1 MIKNNIKFTTTSQ
14 FIIFHNICS
23 KVSSDVQIRDISN
36 HNKPVD
42 GKKLSEL
49 ANIQLGLP
57 ALLMIHGNDEV
68 QVFSSLQKLSLIH
81 ISCSGTIVISVM
93 PISFNTRV
101 TGTSPEPFNG
111 LYTSFNPALLH
122 KPGRT

>member
-1 MIKNNIKFTTTSQ
+1 MPNIHFTFLIIYYILAKGKRKSIFTEVACYDKNNIKFTTTSQ

-68 QVFSSLQKLSLIH
+68 QVLSSLQKYGI
-81 ISCSGTIVISVM
+81 C
-93 PISFNTRV
+93 
-101 TGTSPEPFNG
+101 
-111 LYTSFNPALLH
+111 H
-122 KPGRT
+122 KKEKK

>member
-68 QVFSSLQKLSLIH
+68 QVFSSLQKYGICH
-81 ISCSGTIVISVM
+81 
-93 PISFNTRV
+93 
-101 TGTSPEPFNG
+101 E
-111 LYTSFNPALLH
+111 
-122 KPGRT
+122 KEKK

>member
-1 MIKNNIKFTTTSQ
+1 MPNIHFTFLVIYYILAKEKENLFLQRWPAMIKNNIKFTTTSQ

-68 QVFSSLQKLSLIH
+68 QVFSSLQKYGI
-81 ISCSGTIVISVM
+81 C
-93 PISFNTRV
+93 
-101 TGTSPEPFNG
+101 
-111 LYTSFNPALLH
+111 H
-122 KPGRT
+122 KKEKK